1 MKTVSIFIAG
11 STVQQAQRVNLKALA
26 IDLNGEFEKKGVQ
39 LQVFSYESFK
49 DNQKDYNDFITAR
62 ADLVLFI
69 IDGKVG
75 TKTRDLQPIQ

>member
-39 LQVFSYESFK
+39 LQVFSYESF
-49 DNQKDYNDFITAR
+49 
-62 ADLVLFI
+62 
-69 IDGKVG
+69 
-75 TKTRDLQPIQ
+75 